1 MPPPPRAEYLLAA
14 TAHSRVLSRTVLPL
28 LVMSQTVPTI
38 AIAPI
43 LVIWFGPGEAAR
55 LIVVFMIAF
64 FPIVVNTTA
73 GLLRVNEELIDLVRG
88 LNASRWKI
96 FTKIRLPNALPHIFT
111 GMRISIALSVIGS
124 VVGEFVAATEGLG
137 YLIFSANT
145 NLDTKLAFAAVV
157 LLAAMGIVLFQIVRL
172 AQRLLVP
179 RRRIRASPARDA
191 VAALR
196 LSIVSDDYD
205 RIQALKERRRRH
217 RGRRRARLRH
227 PRSRLDLPA
236 PVPQPRIRHRRNV
249 VQHLHAGAVAGR
261 FSLSRHSG
269 VSVARLSARLDLC
282 ADRSRH
288 SRAGRF
294 AGGAWS
300 ACRAITSRAA
310 SRCAACC
317 KTNTASHPAK

>member
-1 MPPPPRAEYLLAA
+1 MGGALRRPAAFHGMTSTFEKFLPGVVFIALVVAWQLACDIFKVQAFLLPSPLDIVDKMIEVHRRLLIHLTATLQEVVIGFAVACIGGIGIAA
-14 TAHSRVLSRTVLPL
+14 ITAHSRILSRTIFPL
-28 LVMSQTVPTI
+28 LVISQTIPTI

-88 LNASRWKI
+88 LDASRWKI

-145 NLDTKLAFAAVV
+145 NLDTKLVFAAVV
-157 LLAAMGIVLFQIVRL
+157 LLSAMGIVLFQLVRL

-179 RRRIRASPARDA
+179 WAQDS
-191 VAALR
+191 
-196 LSIVSDDYD
+196 
-205 RIQALKERRRRH
+205 
-217 RGRRRARLRH
+217 RG
-227 PRSRLDLPA
+227 
-236 PVPQPRIRHRRNV
+236 
-249 VQHLHAGAVAGR
+249 
-261 FSLSRHSG
+261 
-269 VSVARLSARLDLC
+269 LSA
-282 ADRSRH
+282 
-288 SRAGRF
+288 
-294 AGGAWS
+294 
-300 ACRAITSRAA
+300 
-310 SRCAACC
+310 
-317 KTNTASHPAK
+317 

>member
-1 MPPPPRAEYLLAA
+1 MRKAFDRLLPGLFFVGLLVAWQLACDLFKVQAFLLPSPLDIVGKIAEIPDRLLLHTLATLREVVIGFAAATAGGIFLAAA

-145 NLDTKLAFAAVV
+145 NLDTKLVFAAVV

-179 RRRIRASPARDA
+179 WAQD
-191 VAALR
+191 LR
-196 LSIVSDDYD
+196 VT
-205 RIQALKERRRRH
+205 
-217 RGRRRARLRH
+217 
-227 PRSRLDLPA
+227 
-236 PVPQPRIRHRRNV
+236 
-249 VQHLHAGAVAGR
+249 GA
-261 FSLSRHSG
+261 
-269 VSVARLSARLDLC
+269 
-282 ADRSRH
+282 
-288 SRAGRF
+288 
-294 AGGAWS
+294 
-300 ACRAITSRAA
+300 
-310 SRCAACC
+310 
-317 KTNTASHPAK
+317 